1 MRTAIGKLAFVA
13 MLMSLSWVAPAAW
26 AQDSDPGMGT
36 WKLNLAKSK
45 YKPGPPHKSLVV
57 TFEPAGK
64 GVKASIDV
72 VNAQGEKTTLGYT
85 AQYDGKDYPITGS
98 ATADT
103 VALKKLAGGKIER
116 VDKKGGKLVQTFV
129 RTVSADAKTMTIT
142 HQGTNSKG
150 EPFDNV
156 LVLEK

>member
-1 MRTAIGKLAFVA
+1 MRSALGKLAFA
-13 MLMSLSWVAPAAW
+13 AILMSLTWVAPAAW
-26 AQDSDPGMGT
+26 AQEKDLGMGT

-45 YKPGPPHKSLVV
+45 YKPGPPPKSLVV
-57 TFEPAGK
+57 KFEPAGK
-64 GVKASIDV
+64 GVKTSSDF
-72 VNAQGEKTTLGYT
+72 VNAQGEKTTAVYT

-103 VALKKLAGGKIER
+103 VALMKLAGGKIER
-116 VDKKGGKLVQTFV
+116 VDKKGGKRVQTFV
-129 RTVSADAKTMTIT
+129 RSVSADGKTMTIA
-142 HQGTNSKG
+142 HKGKNAKG